1 MRGAIVAALSAAVIG
16 APLLLGGGSWAKL
29 PAPTEE
35 QKAAAA
41 AKAAKAAEAAKKET
55 ELLHKAQDMTAERYK
70 KMHATKA
77 KGGSAMAMPMGAK
90 K

>member
-1 MRGAIVAALSAAVIG
+1 MRAAIVAAICLALIG
-16 APLLLGGGSWAKL
+16 GPLWAKL

-41 AKAAKAAEAAKKET
+41 AKAAKAAEAAKHQA
-55 ELLHKAQDMTAERYK
+55 ELLARSQDLTAERYK
-70 KMHATKA
+70 KAQAAKA
-77 KGGSAMAMPMGAK
+77 AAAAAPAPKAAAAK